1 MFANQCTMCDIAAR
15 GVFKRFFVGASA
27 RSTKRAIERT
37 ARGADAV
44 LGSQSMQLQF
54 NRTNRHLPR
63 RRIQNLLAW
72 QQGHLANLRMH
83 LAEKHNCDELFV
95 YERPKERTPVA
106 LAIFVSVMCSS
117 SISPLLVGLLDCLNP
132 ELVSMVKISSSTLSL
147 ELEQVVLNHH
157 L

>member
-83 LAEKHNCDELFV
+83 LA
-95 YERPKERTPVA
+95 VA